1 MGGLQMIYGVFY
13 SNYSDWYPVGYFE
26 DEEDAYKYC
35 EGYMGAGYIVLP
47 MKNLLG
53 EKDLSVIS
61 LKYEFKIIFR
71 EDGTKSFFHL
81 EIRTARKET
90 NNGILLFPLRKK
102 ECKRF
107 CVKL

>member
-61 LKYEFKIIFR
+61 LKYDFVKTEPWRILDEETATTMNTANVTSR
-71 EDGTKSFFHL
+71 KS
-81 EIRTARKET
+81 
-90 NNGILLFPLRKK
+90 
-102 ECKRF
+102 
-107 CVKL
+107 